1 MDNVNQYFDMY
12 YKGQKNFMTPE
23 VVACGYIGKNH
34 VYELS
39 KGSGICENSWIYG
52 VTILQIQPDIKP
64 KYDLN
69 KCFSTPE
76 EAEQY
81 IKSLTR

>member
-1 MDNVNQYFDMY
+1 MYNADRYFDMY
-12 YKGQKNFMTPE
+12 YKWQKNFMTPE
-23 VVACGYIGKNH
+23 LVACGYIGKNK

-39 KGSGICENSWIYG
+39 KGRGISEGSWIYG
-52 VTILQIQPDIKP
+52 VTILQIQPAIKP

-81 IKSLTR
+81 IKSLTH